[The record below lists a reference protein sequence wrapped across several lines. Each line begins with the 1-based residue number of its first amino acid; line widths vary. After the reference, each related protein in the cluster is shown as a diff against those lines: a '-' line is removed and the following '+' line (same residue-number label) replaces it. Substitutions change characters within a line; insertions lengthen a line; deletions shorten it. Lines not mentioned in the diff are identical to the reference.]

1 MTIRILFFIISL
13 AASAPAEQTAPAGAG
28 VHSISLPEVRIELKP
43 GPGMD
48 KTAAYCNICHSLDY
62 ITAQPEF
69 SKDKWGEIVT
79 KMVKV
84 YGAPI
89 SRDAAEEISAY
100 LGSAYGKSG
109 K

>member
-1 MTIRILFFIISL
+1 MTIRILSFMIAL
-13 AASAPAEQTAPAGAG
+13 AVNAPAEKTAPAGAT
-28 VHSISLPEVRIELKP
+28 VHSINLPEVRIELKP
-43 GPGMD
+43 GPGKD

-89 SRDAAEEISAY
+89 FRDEAGKISAY